1 MALKRH
7 NGGAGGERQCEYAMG
22 LDLVRNDVQRRANES
37 KRKKYDS
44 ADSMESAEK
53 AIAFTSGEGDAN
65 NTFFASAGA
74 IGGAAKRQKI
84 N

>member
-1 MALKRH
+1 MGAL
-7 NGGAGGERQCEYAMG
+7 AA
-22 LDLVRNDVQRRANES
+22 NDSASTQWAWTSSARRANES

-74 IGGAAKRQKI
+74 SGGAAKRQKI

>member
-1 MALKRH
+1 VKVPPRRLGPKFE
-7 NGGAGGERQCEYAMG
+7 AGEY

-74 IGGAAKRQKI
+74 SGGAAKRQKI